1 MIKMNGGKND
11 DVAVN
16 VFAFGVRNAPLLKA
30 SWGKILALPFTQ
42 HTGYH
47 ELPGVCCPNSHDR
60 VRDAVEVCGNL
71 SGVAPKKGCCSG
83 CTLN

>member
-30 SWGKILALPFTQ
+30 SWGKIQYCKYLAVL
-42 HTGYH
+42 H
-47 ELPGVCCPNSHDR
+47 
-60 VRDAVEVCGNL
+60 
-71 SGVAPKKGCCSG
+71 
-83 CTLN
+83 